1 MRITQINKIE
11 TFYRTYQEEIDS
23 TEIEESIITCT
34 EDNEEVEIVV
44 IWKDFIENVLS
55 LNQYHALYYPDK
67 LKIHSK
73 GVNIY
78 AIDMMTAVEM
88 FASEFGYDPYY
99 IMFKDKSK

>member
-1 MRITQINKIE
+1 MKILDTNKVE
-11 TFYRTYQEEIDS
+11 TFYRSNQKEIDS
-23 TEIEESIITCT
+23 GEIKESIITYT
-34 EDNEEVEIVV
+34 EDDKLKILRI
-44 IWKDFIENVLS
+44 IWEDFIETVLS

-99 IMFKDKSK
+99 IMFKDKAK